1 MAVVLAARGG
11 WPGRRH
17 AVLSRTS
24 WVNATEAL
32 SCSSKRIARSS
43 GAVPTTRCS
52 SHVDQQAATRQIRR
66 PSTARA
72 GKPPPAVQRL
82 RCDLGA
88 TRVQRAALERSA
100 PAREKAKGRHRSNRR
115 QVDSFDPMKLNAGI
129 GPFWVSEIFLYRR
142 IRWSNL
148 GFKHQIL
155 TP

>member
-1 MAVVLAARGG
+1 M
-11 WPGRRH
+11 
-17 AVLSRTS
+17 
-24 WVNATEAL
+24 
-32 SCSSKRIARSS
+32 
-43 GAVPTTRCS
+43 PTTRCS

-115 QVDSFDPMKLNAGI
+115 QVDSFDPMKLNAISGLRNLSLQENPVVESGVQTPDSDPI
-129 GPFWVSEIFLYRR
+129 KEYKECLEYRR
-142 IRWSNL
+142 L
-148 GFKHQIL
+148 
-155 TP
+155 